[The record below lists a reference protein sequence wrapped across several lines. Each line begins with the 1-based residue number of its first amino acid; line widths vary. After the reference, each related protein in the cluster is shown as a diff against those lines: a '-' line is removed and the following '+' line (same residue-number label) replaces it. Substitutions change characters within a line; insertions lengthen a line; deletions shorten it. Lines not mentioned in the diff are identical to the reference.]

1 MKIECRKSQIH
12 GNGIFAVKNIEKNEI
27 IEECPIIILNSDDT
41 IKIDP
46 TNLYNYYFSWENN
59 WSAIALGYGSI
70 YNHSY
75 EPNAVYEK
83 DFINNKIIFRALKNL
98 YTWEEILVNYN
109 WNPNKKEKVWF
120 DKD

>member
-12 GNGIFAVKNIEKNEI
+12 GNGIFAFKNIEKNEI

>member
-1 MKIECRKSQIH
+1 MKIEYRKSQIH

-59 WSAIALGYGSI
+59 WSAIALGYWSI

-98 YTWEEILVNYN
+98 YIWEEILVNYN
-109 WNPNKKEKVWF
+109 WNPDKKEKVWF

>member
-98 YTWEEILVNYN
+98 YIWEEILVNYN
-109 WNPNKKEKVWF
+109 WNPDKKEKVWF